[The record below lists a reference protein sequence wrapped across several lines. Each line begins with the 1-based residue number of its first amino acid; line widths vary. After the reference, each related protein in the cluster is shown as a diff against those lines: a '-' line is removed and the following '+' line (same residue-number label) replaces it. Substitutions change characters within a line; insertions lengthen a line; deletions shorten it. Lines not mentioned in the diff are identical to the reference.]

1 MKRAVLNL
9 WQENGTLLMLVTAS
23 FDAGNKIIFYTEVV
37 KSNPCDNLYEILMKS
52 NNFSDVYIL
61 IRGDIT
67 VTVGTTT
74 QLVFKYCAQF
84 TNCMTK
90 ISGIT
95 IDDAVNLHLVMS
107 VYNLLEYSSNY
118 YKTTGS

>member
-9 WQENGTLLMLVTAS
+9 WQENGTLLMLVSAS

-61 IRGDIT
+61 IRCDIT
-67 VTVGTTT
+67 VIVGTTT

-84 TNCMTK
+84 TNCITK

>member
-52 NNFSDVYIL
+52 NNFSDVYI
-61 IRGDIT
+61 T